1 MIHHPVP
8 EPKPH
13 RNPSEWAEA
22 QLLGSGSVALPGL
35 AGNPVAVAAAAAAA
49 AAAQYHSKK
58 GHTSQKNPA
67 TTCCH
72 LDSTTG
78 WHLAIVDSQ

>member
-49 AAAQYHSKK
+49 AAQYHSKK